1 MQVGILTKLL
11 RAGPACACCGPL
23 PPAGPHPL
31 QVLPTSP
38 PLWFSV
44 ISRCAPA
51 QPQPTAQLQSSGGP
65 SWRWQ
70 LVQLPGASGADPAW
84 SPAPPLG
91 QREARQI
98 PKAGGSGGLS
108 SPAGGVLV
116 HPPLSPQGSKHV
128 DIRALSLFLLLRARL
143 VGGGGGGD
151 PPSSARAAQKSG
163 REDPDSQSRSRT
175 HERRGKPRTRDGSP
189 GARLPGGRRGEDGGG
204 EDAALGRH
212 LAGARP
218 RSRAAA
224 CAFSSFSHKISDLLV
239 INSTVTSLRACFPQT
254 FCLCRLLHGKGRS
267 CASGHAAR
275 SV

>member
-1 MQVGILTKLL
+1 ML
-11 RAGPACACCGPL
+11 RA
-23 PPAGPHPL
+23 PPPGRTPPP
-31 QVLPTSP
+31 QVLLTSP

-70 LVQLPGASGADPAW
+70 LVQLPRAWGADPAW

-143 VGGGGGGD
+143 VGGGSGGGGGGD

-189 GARLPGGRRGEDGGG
+189 GARLPAGT
-204 EDAALGRH
+204 
-212 LAGARP
+212 AGARTQRSAAIWQVPDRARVP
-218 RSRAAA
+218 RPARFRLSPTR
-224 CAFSSFSHKISDLLV
+224 FRTFLLL
-239 INSTVTSLRACFPQT
+239 IQQ
-254 FCLCRLLHGKGRS
+254 
-267 CASGHAAR
+267 
-275 SV
+275 

>member
-1 MQVGILTKLL
+1 MLA
-11 RAGPACACCGPL
+11 AGPSPRQDPI
-23 PPAGPHPL
+23 PP
-31 QVLPTSP
+31 QVLLTSP

-70 LVQLPGASGADPAW
+70 LVQLPRASGADPAW
-84 SPAPPLG
+84 GPAPPLG
-91 QREARQI
+91 QGEARQI

-143 VGGGGGGD
+143 VAGGGGGGGD
-151 PPSSARAAQKSG
+151 PPSSSRAAQKSG

-189 GARLPGGRRGEDGGG
+189 GARLPGGRRGRGRRG
-204 EDAALGRH
+204 EDAALG
-212 LAGARP
+212 ARP
-218 RSRAAA
+218 PSGRCPTALA
-224 CAFSSFSHKISDLLV
+224 CRG
-239 INSTVTSLRACFPQT
+239 LRVFVFLPQD
-254 FCLCRLLHGKGRS
+254 FGPS
-267 CASGHAAR
+267 CY
-275 SV
+275 